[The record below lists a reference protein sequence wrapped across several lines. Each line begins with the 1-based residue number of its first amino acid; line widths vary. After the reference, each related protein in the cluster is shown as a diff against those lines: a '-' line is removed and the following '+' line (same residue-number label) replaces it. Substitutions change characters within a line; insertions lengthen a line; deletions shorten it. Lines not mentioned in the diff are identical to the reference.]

1 MARDLFHQS
10 VRQAL
15 IKEGWTITN
24 DPYIIETDD
33 VNFEVDLGAEKIFAA
48 EKEGQK
54 IAVEIKSF
62 VATSFTYEFHRVLGQ
77 FLNYSMGMEEFDPNR
92 KLYLAVPIKTYED
105 NFQLSFVKKA
115 IRRFK
120 IRLIIYDNVNEK
132 IVKWKIK

>member
-1 MARDLFHQS
+1 M
-10 VRQAL
+10 
-15 IKEGWTITN
+15 
-24 DPYIIETDD
+24 
-33 VNFEVDLGAEKIFAA
+33 
-48 EKEGQK
+48 
-54 IAVEIKSF
+54 
-62 VATSFTYEFHRVLGQ
+62 ATSFTCEFHRVLGQ